1 MTNHRKDVRSASLFV
16 ATAVCLAVAL
26 TALAPQPSDARAK
39 AMAGEKTKAKAKA
52 EKLLINFVDVD
63 LPSIANFIS
72 KMTGKNFIYDESLA
86 GKVTI
91 VAPTK
96 IDSDEAFDLFVSVL
110 KLKGYTTVFT
120 GTAWKIVPAVD
131 VKQSAIEVFD
141 AQKGLRINES
151 YVARLVP
158 LQRVQGQEI
167 LPVLQPLISRE
178 GYISV
183 FGKGNALLL
192 VDNALNIEKILGILK
207 LLDVESRPNAPEIIY
222 LKHSQAE
229 TVAQV
234 LRQVRSGMRAQAART
249 SHAPME
255 ALGPV
260 VDKRLNALILFGPLD
275 EIEELKGLIA
285 ALDAPS
291 PEASSRINVY
301 YLEAA
306 EAQEVAK
313 VLESLIR
320 QSAPAPQATGAPLQ
334 LAAELAGKVAITPYK
349 DANALLVMAAPED
362 YQTVVQVIKKL
373 DRRPRQ
379 VFVEA
384 MITEVSLDKA
394 LELGTRWRYAGEK
407 DGKPIALGG
416 VGTVDSSTIGSIV
429 SGMAGL
435 TLGGV
440 GNYMNVPVTN
450 ADGSTST
457 LGVPGFAALFSLSEF
472 KDAINVLSTP
482 HILTSDNKEAEIIVG
497 ENVPFLSKFEREGT
511 SVSQP
516 LLQSIERKDV
526 GITLR
531 IKPQISE
538 GDYIKLD
545 IYQEI
550 SAVSTTASTATDL
563 ITTKR
568 SAKTSVVVRNK
579 QTVVIGGLIQ
589 DKEIKNVTR
598 VPLLSDIP
606 FLGWLFKST
615 STSMQKTNLLVYL
628 TPTIVKEFDD
638 LDALKQRKQG
648 EFEGTSIGEE
658 KSPEKSDN
666 R

>member
-1 MTNHRKDVRSASLFV
+1 M
-16 ATAVCLAVAL
+16 
-26 TALAPQPSDARAK
+26 
-39 AMAGEKTKAKAKA
+39 
-52 EKLLINFVDVD
+52 I
-63 LPSIANFIS
+63 
-72 KMTGKNFIYDESLA
+72 
-86 GKVTI
+86 
-91 VAPTK
+91 
-96 IDSDEAFDLFVSVL
+96 SVL
-110 KLKGYTTVFT
+110 
-120 GTAWKIVPAVD
+120 
-131 VKQSAIEVFD
+131 
-141 AQKGLRINES
+141 R
-151 YVARLVP
+151 
-158 LQRVQGQEI
+158 
-167 LPVLQPLISRE
+167 
-178 GYISV
+178 
-183 FGKGNALLL
+183 ALLL
-192 VDNALNIEKILGILK
+192 N
-207 LLDVESRPNAPEIIY
+207 PP
-222 LKHSQAE
+222 
-229 TVAQV
+229 
-234 LRQVRSGMRAQAART
+234 
-249 SHAPME
+249 
-255 ALGPV
+255 
-260 VDKRLNALILFGPLD
+260 D
-275 EIEELKGLIA
+275 EIDELKGLIA
-285 ALDAPS
+285 ALDAPL

-320 QSAPAPQATGAPLQ
+320 QSGAAPQAAGAPTQ
-334 LAAELAGKVAITPYK
+334 PATAELAGKVAITPYK
-349 DANALLVMAAPED
+349 DANALLIMAAPED

-407 DGKPIALGG
+407 GGKPIAVGG
-416 VGTVDSSTIGSIV
+416 VGTVDSSTIGTIV
-429 SGMAGL
+429 NGMAGL

-440 GNYMNVPVTN
+440 GNYMNVPITN

-457 LGVPGFAALFSLSEF
+457 LNVAGFAALFSLSEF

-497 ENVPFLSKFEREGT
+497 ENVPFLSKFERESS

-615 STSMQKTNLLVYL
+615 STSKQKTNLLVYL
-628 TPTIVKEFDD
+628 TPTIVREFDD

-648 EFEGTSIGEE
+648 EFEGTNIGEGRSEGDAAKTHE
-658 KSPEKSDN
+658 KPITDN

>member
-1 MTNHRKDVRSASLFV
+1 MTNYRNDATARQFSIV
-16 ATAVCLAVAL
+16 AAVCLVVAL
-26 TALAPQPSDARAK
+26 FAAHTWPSDVMAR
-39 AMAGEKTKAKAKA
+39 EKTGAKAKG

-63 LPSIANFIS
+63 LPSIASFIS

-96 IDSDEAFDLFVSVL
+96 IDVDEAFDLFVSVL
-110 KLKGYTTVFT
+110 KLKGYTTIFT
-120 GTAWKIVPAVD
+120 GTAWKIVLASD
-131 VKQSAIEVFD
+131 AKQSAIEVFD
-141 AQKGLRINES
+141 AQKGLRVNEAF
-151 YVARLVP
+151 VARLVP
-158 LQRVQGQEI
+158 LQRVGGQEI
-167 LPVLQPLISRE
+167 LPVLQPLISKE

-192 VDNALNIEKILGILK
+192 VDNALNIEKILGIVK
-207 LLDVESRPNAPEIIY
+207 LLDVESRPQAPEIIY
-222 LKHSQAE
+222 LKYSQAE

-234 LRQVRSGMRAQAART
+234 LKQVRSGIRAQAARP
-249 SHAPME
+249 HAPAE
-255 ALGPV
+255 GLGPV
-260 VDKRLNALILFGPLD
+260 VDKRLNALILFGHPD
-275 EIEELKGLIA
+275 EIEELKTLIS
-285 ALDAPS
+285 ALDAPL
-291 PEASSRINVY
+291 PEASSKINVY

-306 EAQEVAK
+306 ESQEVAK
-313 VLESLIR
+313 VIEALIR
-320 QSAPAPQATGAPLQ
+320 QSGAASQAAGAPQLAP
-334 LAAELAGKVAITPYK
+334 ELVGKVGITPYK
-349 DANALLVMAAPED
+349 DANALLIMAAPED
-362 YQTVVQVIKKL
+362 YQTIVQVIKKL

-394 LELGTRWRYAGEK
+394 IELGTRWRYAGEK
-407 DGKPIALGG
+407 GGKPIAVGG
-416 VGTVDSSTIGSIV
+416 VGTVDSSTIGTIV
-429 SGMAGL
+429 NGMAGL

-440 GNYMNVPVTN
+440 GNYMNVPITN
-450 ADGSTST
+450 ADGTTST
-457 LGVPGFAALFSLSEF
+457 LSVAGFAALFSLSEF

-497 ENVPFLSKFEREGT
+497 ENVPFLSKFEREGA

-550 SAVSTTASTATDL
+550 SAVSTTASTATDI

-615 STSMQKTNLLVYL
+615 STTKQKTNLLVYL

-638 LDALKQRKQG
+638 LDALKQRKQA
-648 EFEGTSIGEE
+648 EFEGTNIGEE
-658 KSPEKSDN
+658 RSGGDAVKTP
-666 R
+666 